1 METQTNSPKK
11 KKGQKQIGPQTEQEQ
26 HLQGTFAAVLIVGGT
41 ILLSWFGVFGLFL
54 ERA

>member
-1 METQTNSPKK
+1 METQTNSPQTK
-11 KKGQKQIGPQTEQEQ
+11 QKQQEPVPQKEPEV
-26 HLQGTFAAVLIVGGT
+26 LNGTFAAVLIVGGI

>member
-1 METQTNSPKK
+1 METQTNTPGQTKK
-11 KKGQKQIGPQTEQEQ
+11 SKKEKTQPEENLT
-26 HLQGTFAAVLIVGGT
+26 GTFAAVLIVGGI

>member
-1 METQTNSPKK
+1 METQTNRT
-11 KKGQKQIGPQTEQEQ
+11 GKQRKEKQPNPHTEQE
-26 HLQGTFAAVLIVGGT
+26 HLQGTFAAVLIVGGI

>member
-1 METQTNSPKK
+1 METQTNSPEK
-11 KKGQKQIGPQTEQEQ
+11 KKGHKQTGPQTEPEN
-26 HLQGTFAAVLIVGGT
+26 LQGTFAAVLIVGGI

>member
-1 METQTNSPKK
+1 METQTNTP
-11 KKGQKQIGPQTEQEQ
+11 GQTEKSKTEKTQPEQEN
-26 HLQGTFAAVLIVGGT
+26 LKGTFAAVLIVGGI

>member
-11 KKGQKQIGPQTEQEQ
+11 KPGQKQTGPQTGEEN
-26 HLQGTFAAVLIVGGT
+26 LQGTFAAVLIVGGI